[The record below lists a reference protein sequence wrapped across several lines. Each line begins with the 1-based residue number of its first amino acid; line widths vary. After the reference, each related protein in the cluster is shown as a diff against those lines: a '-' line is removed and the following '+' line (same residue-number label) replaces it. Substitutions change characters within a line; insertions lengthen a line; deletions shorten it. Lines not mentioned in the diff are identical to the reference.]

1 MKLIGW
7 MVWFWLVAAFFFSIG
22 GQQGLVGPST
32 PLLNSPGLAA
42 EVDRQCGFR
51 GEAGKQP
58 WASCQAMPAEYT
70 TFQPQLYSLDLI
82 LPLVDLQQESDW
94 APIVE
99 SSPGVNLPFGVF
111 LRWLMWAEILFG
123 WLASLTLVA
132 ILGRLIERD

>member
-1 MKLIGW
+1 
-7 MVWFWLVAAFFFSIG
+7 
-22 GQQGLVGPST
+22 
-32 PLLNSPGLAA
+32 
-42 EVDRQCGFR
+42 
-51 GEAGKQP
+51 
-58 WASCQAMPAEYT
+58 MPAEYT